1 MSKRKRQDKTLIDRI
16 SATIL
21 LQSYL
26 DRTL

>member
-16 SATIL
+16 SATLL